1 MLSFTVDL
9 ADCLQLNVLDVIST
23 FVSSLF
29 YLHCGGPEKNYSR
42 LYSLCILARPYLFLL
57 FLVVIP

>member
-9 ADCLQLNVLDVIST
+9 ADCLQLNVLDIIST

-29 YLHCGGPEKNYSR
+29 YLHCGGPKKITAD
-42 LYSLCILARPYLFLL
+42 CILCVFWPDLIF
-57 FLVVIP
+57 FSSF

>member
-9 ADCLQLNVLDVIST
+9 ADCVQLNVLDVMTT

-29 YLHCGGPEKNYSR
+29 YVHKDQNRYIR
-42 LYSLCILARPYLFLL
+42 LL
-57 FLVVIP
+57 FLFPVFSFSEATLSFSPF

>member
-29 YLHCGGPEKNYSR
+29 YLHCGGPKKITAD
-42 LYSLCILARPYLFLL
+42 CILCVFWPDLIF
-57 FLVVIP
+57 FSSF